1 MARTNSHINF
11 LLTGPMA
18 LKKKKKADSIS
29 GAGNVKHV
37 LEAFYHATN
46 QGNYKIIYIRK
57 QKPT

>member
-1 MARTNSHINF
+1 
-11 LLTGPMA
+11 MA

-57 QKPT
+57 QKPTWIGL